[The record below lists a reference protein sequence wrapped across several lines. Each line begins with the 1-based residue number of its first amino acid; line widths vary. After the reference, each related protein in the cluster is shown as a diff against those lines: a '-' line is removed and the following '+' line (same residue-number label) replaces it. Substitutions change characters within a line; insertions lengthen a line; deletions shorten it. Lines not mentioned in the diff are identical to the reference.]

1 MQQIDSD
8 HHFIRHILVDYTGDN
23 SGKNVTDEN
32 GDKGVS
38 HVEGLLSCGAIRPI
52 YSVIFGD
59 PAISPNEKISIAT
72 SVNSTFCENRV
83 RAIPMEQ
90 TKKS

>member
-1 MQQIDSD
+1 M
-8 HHFIRHILVDYTGDN
+8 
-23 SGKNVTDEN
+23 
-32 GDKGVS
+32 
-38 HVEGLLSCGAIRPI
+38 
-52 YSVIFGD
+52 IFGD

-90 TKKS
+90 TKNPEIMDLRGFMRITILDTIIWKIMMYRASKFVTNSASITPGAGL